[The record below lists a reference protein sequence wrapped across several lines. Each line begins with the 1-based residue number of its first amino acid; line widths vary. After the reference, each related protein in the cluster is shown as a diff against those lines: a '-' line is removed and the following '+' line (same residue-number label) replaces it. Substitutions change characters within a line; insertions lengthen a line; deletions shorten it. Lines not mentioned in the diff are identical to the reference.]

1 MKRFAVLLFLLCTSL
16 CANAQI
22 NELPRSTPEEQGVPS
37 KALIELFDSLHFMP
51 GTDIH
56 SMIVM
61 RHGKVVG
68 EFYPAPFAP
77 EYQHTQYSSSK
88 TLVSLAA
95 GIAID
100 ENLLHLT
107 DKVVTFFPEY
117 LPDSISANL
126 AQMTLEDLLTMRSGI
141 KPDWGMRSRG
151 TEWIRTFLSKEVKN
165 VPGEVFAYDSM
176 VTYMISAIVQK
187 VTGKTVLEYLK
198 EKLFA
203 PMNIR
208 KVNWEISPEGVNT
221 GGWGLHIQ
229 SESLAKVGQMWLDGG
244 VWDGKQLVS
253 KEWIA
258 QMSSKHANGGD
269 YGYGYQVWMCKYPGA
284 VRADGALGQYVIV
297 VPEKDV
303 VIVLTEAS
311 FTNGKPQRGLIWD
324 KFLPQLSDSPLQA
337 GKDYGI
343 LKKKQASYSLE
354 LPEGKGNS
362 PIMKEIA
369 EKRIYVGKNKY
380 GWKEVVFRMKGEQ
393 FIMDILK
400 TDSLSYSQPAGYR
413 SWATDT
419 IAGFPPYSINPI
431 GWEKG
436 LEGPFYGA
444 ASYAWDKDT
453 LKMKMHYVNWVTSLD
468 MKWVFDGD
476 KAVLHI
482 SNNYTKNKVEA
493 IECTI
498 GEDVA
503 VLFAHVQQKPTFG
516 GKPAGNFAKWVYQR
530 IKYPQSASKSRIEGK
545 VFVQFVI
552 EPDGKVS
559 MVRIAKGVEPS
570 LDQEALR
577 VIRSSPKWEPGIQ
590 DGKQVRVRYTFPIE
604 FRLSR

>member
-1 MKRFAVLLFLLCTSL
+1 MKKIFAILLLLCIALS
-16 CANAQI
+16 AIAQI

-311 FTNGKPQRGLIWD
+311 FTNGKPQRNLIWN
-324 KFLPQLSDSPLQA
+324 KFLPALSDKPLPV
-337 GKDYGI
+337 GEDYAK
-343 LKKKQASYSLE
+343 LQQKQAEYQ
-354 LPEGKGNS
+354 LPVAEGKAANKA
-362 PIMKEIA
+362 IMK
-369 EKRIYVGKNKY
+369 RLSGKKIVIPENKY
-380 GWKEVVFRMKGEQ
+380 GWKEVSFTESLQMHIV
-393 FIMDILK
+393 K
-400 TDSLSYSQPAGYR
+400 TDGTSYTQPLGYGK
-413 SWATDT
+413 WLTGT
-419 IAGFPPYSINPI
+419 IAGYPPYSINPI

-436 LEGPFYGA
+436 LDGPFY
-444 ASYAWDKDT
+444 ASGSYGSEENRSVDFSRRVSMTTRTASMRET
-453 LKMKMHYVNWVTSLD
+453 LPEKMKKHTNVPRR
-468 MKWVFDGD
+468 
-476 KAVLHI
+476 A
-482 SNNYTKNKVEA
+482 
-493 IECTI
+493 
-498 GEDVA
+498 
-503 VLFAHVQQKPTFG
+503 
-516 GKPAGNFAKWVYQR
+516 
-530 IKYPQSASKSRIEGK
+530 
-545 VFVQFVI
+545 
-552 EPDGKVS
+552 
-559 MVRIAKGVEPS
+559 
-570 LDQEALR
+570 
-577 VIRSSPKWEPGIQ
+577 
-590 DGKQVRVRYTFPIE
+590 
-604 FRLSR
+604 